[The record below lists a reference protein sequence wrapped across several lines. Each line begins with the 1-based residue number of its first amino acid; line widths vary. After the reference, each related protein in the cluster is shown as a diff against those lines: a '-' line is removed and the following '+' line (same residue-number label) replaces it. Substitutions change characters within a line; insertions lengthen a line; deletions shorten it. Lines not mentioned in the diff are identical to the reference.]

1 MRRRSV
7 KASLPILVLAAGLAG
22 CATLEPDAALAPV
35 KAAATAHL
43 GGKSVTLPSGT
54 DDDATVDARVAEL
67 LRAPLDSDAA
77 LQVALLNHRG
87 LRASLH
93 DIGMAD
99 ALRVQDSTLPNPG
112 FSFGRFKSGDER
124 EIDRSL
130 HFSLARVIALPWL
143 RDAAQQRLKATQSA
157 VALKVVQ
164 HGMDTRRAWVRAVA
178 ARENLRYA
186 QQVMR
191 AAEAGADLAR
201 RMQQVGNFSPLQRAR
216 EQAFHADAALGVAR
230 AELAERVARE
240 QLTRLMG
247 LWGPQADAY
256 ALPERLPDL
265 PPLPRERAD
274 AERIAVTQRLDLQA
288 ALQQAAQAGAVR
300 SASRL
305 SPWTDGLE
313 AGLERNGEQGGP
325 GSRGWEIGF
334 ELPLFDRGAARQSMA
349 SHAADMARHHRD
361 EIVPLRQVHRRG
373 EPASLQRHA
382 DRRVRAAGRR
392 AAQIA
397 SVHGAIDALRDF
409 WLADADLDMALDRQA
424 QLLDARPAI
433 HAPCRPRPRRRPGTE
448 PEDPMTVSR
457 RRFPGRQ
464 RRSPLSATAG
474 QQGGDGGAARA
485 VIQTSPTP
493 WRRWCPQR
501 AALQPGGHAQRLD
514 AAPGA

>member
-93 DIGMAD
+93 GIGMAD

-130 HFSLARVIALPWL
+130 HLSLARVIALPWL

-157 VALKVVQ
+157 VALQVVQ

-178 ARENLRYA
+178 ARENLHYA

-191 AAEAGADLAR
+191 AAEAGAELAR

-247 LWGPQADAY
+247 LWGPQAEAY
-256 ALPERLPDL
+256 TLPERLPDL

-300 SASRL
+300 SVSRL

-313 AGLERNGEQGGP
+313 VGLERNGQQGGP

-349 SHAADMARHHRD
+349 SHAARQAALRAEQVAIDARSEVRQAWHGYRHAWDMARHHRE
-361 EIVPLRQVHRRG
+361 EIVPLRQRILDENVLRYNG
-373 EPASLQRHA
+373 MLIGVFELLA
-382 DRRVRAAGRR
+382 DARL
-392 AAQIA
+392 QIA
-397 SVHGAIDALRDF
+397 SVQASIDALRDF
-409 WLADADLDMALDRQA
+409 WLADADLDAALVGRP
-424 QLLDARPAI
+424 LLDTGGASSTLPPAP
-433 HAPCRPRPRRRPGTE
+433 A
-448 PEDPMTVSR
+448 
-457 RRFPGRQ
+457 
-464 RRSPLSATAG
+464 
-474 QQGGDGGAARA
+474 GGD
-485 VIQTSPTP
+485 P
-493 WRRWCPQR
+493 
-501 AALQPGGHAQRLD
+501 H
-514 AAPGA
+514 